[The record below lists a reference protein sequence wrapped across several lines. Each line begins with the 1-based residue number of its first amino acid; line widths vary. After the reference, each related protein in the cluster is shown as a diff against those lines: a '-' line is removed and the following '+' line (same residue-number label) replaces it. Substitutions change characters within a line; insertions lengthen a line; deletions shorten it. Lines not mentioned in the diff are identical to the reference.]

1 MLANSED
8 RQSQKVVMPISA
20 LSGSAKIENSES
32 VSARPLFIPAPERES
47 SPFNSAKLPMFAQ
60 NVASS
65 LKKNKFNLRNTLL
78 HHKRA
83 IDELYTTESR
93 IKKLQLEDV
102 KAQRQVKRLRD
113 DYKRLEKIRKN
124 QLQVISK

>member
-1 MLANSED
+1 MLVNSEY
-8 RQSQKVVMPISA
+8 RQSQKVVMSLDA
-20 LSGSAKIENSES
+20 SSGTEKKENSES

-47 SPFNSAKLPMFAQ
+47 SPFRSDKLLMFTQ
-60 NVASS
+60 NVAPS
-65 LKKNKFNLRNTLL
+65 LSKSRFNLRNTLL
-78 HHKRA
+78 DHKRA

-113 DYKRLEKIRKN
+113 NYKKLEKIRQD
-124 QLQVISK
+124 QLQVIYN

>member
-8 RQSQKVVMPISA
+8 KQSQKVVMSVPAFSVTDKA
-20 LSGSAKIENSES
+20 ENSES
-32 VSARPLFIPAPERES
+32 VSALPLFIPAPERES
-47 SPFNSAKLPMFAQ
+47 SPFNSAKLPVFAKS
-60 NVASS
+60 VAPS
-65 LKKNKFNLRNTLL
+65 LKKNKFTLRNTLL

-83 IDELYTTESR
+83 IDELHTTESR

-113 DYKRLEKIRKN
+113 EYKRLEKIRQD
-124 QLQVISK
+124 QLQVICT

>member
-8 RQSQKVVMPISA
+8 RQSQKVVMSVHASSVPD
-20 LSGSAKIENSES
+20 KVENSES

-47 SPFNSAKLPMFAQ
+47 SPFNSAKLPMFTP
-60 NVASS
+60 NVAPS
-65 LKKNKFNLRNTLL
+65 LKKSRFNLRNTLL

-113 DYKRLEKIRKN
+113 DYKRLEKIRQD
-124 QLQVISK
+124 QLQVIYN